1 MLDHADVALA
11 FICLEDRLFAW
22 QGDALD
28 RRTASYAA
36 APVSR
41 SPAGARAMV
50 PRAPAHHDRAGCYAL
65 RHAGSEWVRSNDAAL
80 ALARHRAVQ
89 RGTPAGATP

>member
-22 QGDALD
+22 QGDALE
-28 RRTASYAA
+28 RCTASYAA
-36 APVSR
+36 VPVSR
-41 SPAGARAMV
+41 SPAGVRTMV

-65 RHAGSEWVRSNDAAL
+65 RHAGSEWIRSNDAAL
-80 ALARHRAVQ
+80 ALARHRTVQ
-89 RGTPAGATP
+89 RATQAAATP